1 MATRF
6 LMTCRNVGYSIV
18 APQPDY
24 RGGKMKAENSLW
36 GSHVIL
42 VTLTACAFAA
52 VPFSMRGL
60 SIEVTELAATIVFSS
75 TIAAYILVMKL
86 CGVQRQLSPTRNKP

>member
-18 APQPDY
+18 APQFEY
-24 RGGKMKAENSLW
+24 RGGKMKAENSHW
-36 GSHVIL
+36 RSHLIL

-86 CGVQRQLSPTRNKP
+86 CGVQHQLLATRNQP